1 MMSCATH
8 VEGAG
13 GSNVGEYEFPGSRL
27 AVAAFGGD
35 QLHQRLSGCL
45 LGGGGEA
52 VSVSECVS
60 VT

>member
-52 VSVSECVS
+52 VSV
-60 VT
+60 